1 MKLTAKQERTLA
13 QLKASTT
20 VYETRQI
27 GADLYVR
34 GNNPVCAWVLHADE
48 DKPWPTRWPAE
59 RDVYS
64 YAPDGCVAY
73 DVDTPEGAASAHR
86 ADTMAFPYRNAYEY

>member
-1 MKLTAKQERTLA
+1 MKKNKSKRAPGIACQSGDHKHCSGENCGCYCHHDR
-13 QLKASTT
+13 S
-20 VYETRQI
+20 
-27 GADLYVR
+27 
-34 GNNPVCAWVLHADE
+34 
-48 DKPWPTRWPAE
+48 
-59 RDVYS
+59 VYS